1 MAVKRLSNLRVQY
14 EDGNGIPLSGGRLFF
29 YAAGTATKLNTFT
42 DSGGLTP
49 NSNPI
54 VLNASGE
61 PSTEIWLTTGAMY
74 KLGLAVP
81 GVDDPPASFLWIEDS
96 ISPINDATITID
108 QWIPG
113 PTPTFVSA
121 TSFSLV
127 GDQTQIFTTDRRVR
141 TINTGGTVYGTV
153 TQSIFSAGSTTVT
166 VLNDSG
172 AIDAGISAVFY
183 GILSS
188 VNPSVPIAAL
198 PRGQLSGLTLANN
211 ATATKLDV
219 TSGKARDSTD
229 TANIVLASSITAGL
243 IQLGGA
249 WAAGNTQNKLDTGV
263 RANNTWY
270 HVFAIRKDV
279 DGSGDW
285 LFSLSTNAPTM
296 PAGYTKFR
304 RIGSV
309 RTDGAGNITAFKQL
323 GDEFLWSVMV
333 QDVGAA
339 AVGNG
344 VATLR
349 TITVPTGIQ
358 VLARCRVSYQNANV
372 AQPCLVT
379 SPDES
384 DQASPNGRTDFV
396 AQVANTS
403 IGQSLILR
411 TNTSAQLRDRGSGA
425 GGLID
430 YQTFGWID
438 SRGRLD

>member
-1 MAVKRLSNLRVQY
+1 MAVKRITNLRPQY
-14 EDGNGIPLSGGRLFF
+14 VDGNGNPLSGGRIFTYL
-29 YAAGTATKLNTFT
+29 AGTSTKANTFT
-42 DSGGLTP
+42 DSTGATP

-61 PSTEIWLTTGAMY
+61 PSIEIWVPTGAMY
-74 KLGLAVP
+74 KLGLAIA
-81 GVDDPPASFLWIEDS
+81 GVDDPPASFLWVEDN
-96 ISPINDATITID
+96 ISPINDASITID

-113 PTPTFVSA
+113 PAPTFVSA

-127 GDQTQIFTTDRRVR
+127 GDQTQIFTTDRRVKTTNTSG
-141 TINTGGTVYGTV
+141 TIYGTV
-153 TQSIFSAGSTTVT
+153 VQSIFAAGSTTVT

-172 AIDAGISAVFY
+172 ALDAGLSAVFY
-183 GILSS
+183 SILSS
-188 VNPSVPIAAL
+188 VNPSLPIAAL
-198 PRGQLSGLTLANN
+198 PRGHLSGLTLSNN
-211 ATATKLDV
+211 GTATKLDV

-229 TANIVLASSITAGL
+229 TANIVLPSSITAGL
-243 IQLGGA
+243 IQLGGG
-249 WAAGNTQNKLDTGV
+249 WAAGNGQNKLDTGV
-263 RANNTWY
+263 RANSTWY

-285 LFSLSTNAPTM
+285 LFSLSANAPTM
-296 PAGYTKFR
+296 PSGYTKFR

-323 GDEFLWSVMV
+323 GDEFLWVAMV
-333 QDVGAA
+333 QDFGAA
-339 AVGNG
+339 AVANG

-349 TITVPTGIQ
+349 TLTVPTGIQ
-358 VLARCRVSYQNANV
+358 VLARCRVSFQSANAG
-372 AQPCLVT
+372 QPCIIT

-384 DQASPNGRTDFV
+384 DQASPNGRTDFI
-396 AQVANTS
+396 AQVVGMS

-411 TNTSAQLRDRGSGA
+411 TNTSAQLRERGTGA
-425 GGLID
+425 GGTTD